1 MNWID
6 ASILIIMMLS
16 SIFGLWR
23 GLVREIFSLVTWI
36 FALLLARR
44 YSDVLANFLFSS
56 FDNQTISYVV
66 AFALIFIIVMMLGTL
81 LNFLLSKL
89 LMFTGLK
96 FIDRLL
102 GGVFGI
108 ARGVIISFI
117 GLFASSFFFSQAQV
131 WQQSKLIPYGQNMIE
146 ISRVFIQDRNGTAE
160 VSQLKSK
167 ADI

>member
-1 MNWID
+1 MNLID
-6 ASILIIMMLS
+6 ASILIITVLS
-16 SIFGLWR
+16 CIFGLWR

-56 FDNQTISYVV
+56 FENLTMRYVA

-81 LNFLLSKL
+81 LNYLLSKIL
-89 LMFTGLK
+89 LFTGLK
-96 FIDRLL
+96 FVDRFL

-108 ARGVIISFI
+108 ARGVVISFI
-117 GLFASSFFFSQAQV
+117 GLFVSSFFFSQAQA
-131 WQQSKLIPYGQNMIE
+131 WQQSKLIPYGQTMIE
-146 ISRVFIQDRNGTAE
+146 ISRAFIQDTNSSAE
-160 VSQLKSK
+160 SSQLKPK

>member
-36 FALLLARR
+36 FALLVARR
-44 YSDVLANFLFSS
+44 YSDVVANFLFSS
-56 FDNQTISYVV
+56 FYNLTLRHVA

-89 LMFTGLK
+89 LVFPCLK

-160 VSQLKSK
+160 VSQLNPE

>member
-6 ASILIIMMLS
+6 ASILIIIMLS

-36 FALLLARR
+36 FALLVARR

>member
-6 ASILIIMMLS
+6 ASILIIMVLS
-16 SIFGLWR
+16 SIFGIWR
-23 GLVREIFSLVTWI
+23 GLVREILSLVTWI
-36 FALLLARR
+36 FALLVARR
-44 YSDVLANFLFSS
+44 YSDVLASFLFSS

-117 GLFASSFFFSQAQV
+117 GLFASSFFFSQAQA